1 MKQEIF
7 EDYCREHSAAITE
20 IRDAACKLHESVNQW
35 YDGTFP
41 YGHHLCMVADA
52 AMTYGAEVIESEEDI
67 LPVIFG
73 AYFHD
78 SIEDARQTYNDVM
91 KIAKRYMNDA
101 QALTATEIVYALTND
116 KGRTRSERA
125 GEKYYEGIRT
135 TPYAPLIKLCDRY
148 ANMSY
153 SFHGSDE
160 SNIHMRA
167 VYAREWRHF
176 LSAITTDTDDVRS
189 HLPSSL
195 ISEIEKMID

>member
-20 IRDAACKLHESVNQW
+20 IRDAASNLHESVNQW
-35 YDGTFP
+35 YDGTLP

-52 AMTYGAEVIESEEDI
+52 AMAYGGEVIETKEDI

-78 SIEDARQTYNDVM
+78 SIEDARLTYNDVI
-91 KIAKRYMNDA
+91 KIAKQYMTDE

-116 KGRTRSERA
+116 KGRTRAERA
-125 GEKYYEGIRT
+125 GEKYYEGIRA

-148 ANMSY
+148 ANMTY
-153 SFHGSDE
+153 SFNGTDE
-160 SNIHMRA
+160 SNLHMRE
-167 VYAREWRHF
+167 VYAREWQHF
-176 LSAITTDTDDVRS
+176 ISSITAQTGDIRFL
-189 HLPSSL
+189 LPKLL
-195 ISEIEKMID
+195 IKEVEKMID

>member
-1 MKQEIF
+1 MKQNIF
-7 EDYCREHSAAITE
+7 DDYCREHSAAIAE
-20 IRDAACKLHESVNQW
+20 IKDAACKLHESVNQW
-35 YDGTFP
+35 YDDTLP

-52 AMTYGAEVIESEEDI
+52 AMAYGGEVIETKEDI

-91 KIAKRYMNDA
+91 KTAKRYMNEE
-101 QALTATEIVYALTND
+101 QSLMTTEIVYALTND

-153 SFHGSDE
+153 SFHGTDD
-160 SNIHMRA
+160 SNRHMRK
-167 VYAREWRHF
+167 VYACEWPHF
-176 LSAITTDTDDVRS
+176 ISSITAKTGDIRFL
-189 HLPSSL
+189 LPKLL
-195 ISEIEKMID
+195 IKEVEKMID